1 MKKPSLTICY
11 QFNPWNSS
19 IGGIQTIIR
28 SFLKYAPEA
37 FEVKLIGTGNE
48 REKIGRWEEKEFV
61 GKIIKFMPLF
71 YLPNDDVRGLIPT
84 SIKYTTA
91 LWGKIFTSDFFHFH
105 RLEPTLMTKN
115 WQGEKTLFL
124 HNDIRQQMDNKTNKK
139 AILWQYFPW
148 AYFTLE
154 KTVIPQFDQI
164 LSCNSETTQFYQ
176 EQYPTLASKIMTIK
190 NAVDGNIFSPLTPQQ
205 KKQQRQQLAQEL
217 NLPLTTQFL
226 LFAGR
231 LHPQKDPLLLIRS
244 LQALNNTNVHLLIA
258 GEGELTPQV
267 KAEIN
272 QCQLNQQ
279 VTLLGSVN
287 QDKLATLQRIA
298 SAFVLTSVYEGLPIV
313 VLEALSSGTP
323 VITTSCGETPKLLTP
338 NSGLVCETRTP
349 EAMAQSWRK
358 VLSNP
363 DDYPSDACVK
373 TAHPYQAKTVI
384 TEVYQQMWTRW
395 QQKLQENTG
404 SAKLPSFKWEM

>member
-28 SFLKYAPEA
+28 SFLKYAPDT
-37 FEVKLIGTGNE
+37 FEVRLIGTGNI
-48 REKIGRWEEKEFV
+48 RQKIGKWQDKEFA
-61 GKIIKFMPLF
+61 GKMVKFMPLF
-71 YLPNDDVRGLIPT
+71 YLANDDIRGLIPT
-84 SIKYTTA
+84 TIKYTAA
-91 LWGKIFTSDFFHFH
+91 LWKKTFTSDFFHFH
-105 RLEPTLMTKN
+105 RLEPTLMTQQ

-124 HNDIRQQMDNKTNKK
+124 HNDIRQQMGSQTGKK
-139 AILWQYFPW
+139 AILWQYFPN

-154 KTVIPQFDQI
+154 KNLISQFDQI
-164 LSCNSETTQFYQ
+164 LSCNSETTQFYRT
-176 EQYPTLASKIMTIK
+176 QYPTLAPKIMTIK
-190 NAVDGNIFSPLTPQQ
+190 NAVDGNIFYPLTPE
-205 KKQQRQQLAQEL
+205 KREQQRQQLAQTL

-244 LQALNNTNVHLLIA
+244 LKALNDANVHLLIA
-258 GEGELTPQV
+258 GEGELTPQL

-272 QCQLNQQ
+272 QCQLQPQ
-279 VTLLGSVN
+279 VTLLGPVN
-287 QDKLATLQRIA
+287 PDKLATLQQIA
-298 SAFVLTSVYEGLPIV
+298 SAFVLTSVYEGLPMV

-323 VITTSCGETPKLLTP
+323 VITTPCGETPKLLSP
-338 NSGLVCETRTP
+338 NSGLVCDSRTP
-349 EAMAQSWRK
+349 EAIAQTWRNL
-358 VLSNP
+358 LSNP
-363 DDYPSDACVK
+363 DQYPSEACVN

-395 QQKLQENTG
+395 QDKLTKN
-404 SAKLPSFKWEM
+404 